1 MAGDYLGLPNLI
13 SLILLIIP
21 VTAWLLGAL
30 TRFKDG
36 AYLAGL
42 LRLVLGWNLFWIL
55 DIIFTL
61 ISGCQVTV
69 WRILPC

>member
-30 TRFKDG
+30 TRIKDG

-42 LRLVLGWNLFWIL
+42 LRLFLGWSVFWIL
-55 DIIFTL
+55 DIILTL
-61 ISGCQVTV
+61 LNGCQVTV
-69 WRILPC
+69 ARFLPC